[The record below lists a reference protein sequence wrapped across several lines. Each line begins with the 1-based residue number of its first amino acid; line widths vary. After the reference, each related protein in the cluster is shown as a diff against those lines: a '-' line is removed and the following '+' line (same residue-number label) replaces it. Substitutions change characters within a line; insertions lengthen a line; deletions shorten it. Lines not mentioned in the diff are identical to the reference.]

1 MYINVEKSGNKSNTC
16 SVLPVRELMLQL
28 IRSFND
34 EKMRINSIIGNS
46 QDYRNNSIVV
56 IRIPD
61 RKSKWLERPEKHP
74 PNEEV

>member
-1 MYINVEKSGNKSNTC
+1 
-16 SVLPVRELMLQL
+16 
-28 IRSFND
+28 
-34 EKMRINSIIGNS
+34 MRINSIIGKS
-46 QDYRNNSIVV
+46 QGHRNNSISI